1 MISNG
6 VPSYAQPAGY
16 DPYHQS
22 SHTSFHGP
30 GSFVNA
36 SPQYYPGEHAQF
48 TPSHAQFTPSQ
59 AQSNAYFR
67 TPPENYPGGGAMSSF
82 VNTSATGHAL
92 NSNDNFKVVIRVRP
106 PLPREQEEFTPFMS
120 IVNITTDSKGVSI
133 MEYLGAEVNEGEKQ
147 RDIAENPHLCV
158 WHHFAFDYVY
168 DQLSTQAFVYDN
180 TARSAVISVLE
191 GYNATV
197 LAYGQTGTGKTH
209 TMEGFKYSGCDPQRG
224 IVPRSME
231 EIFKYIET
239 SSNRNTTFMVRASYL

>member
-22 SHTSFHGP
+22 SHSSFHGP

-48 TPSHAQFTPSQ
+48 TPSHAQFTPSH

-168 DQLSTQAFVYDN
+168 DQLST
-180 TARSAVISVLE
+180 
-191 GYNATV
+191 
-197 LAYGQTGTGKTH
+197 
-209 TMEGFKYSGCDPQRG
+209 
-224 IVPRSME
+224 
-231 EIFKYIET
+231 
-239 SSNRNTTFMVRASYL
+239 